1 MGLPTIAVPQYK
13 LTIPSTLKEGSYRP
27 FLVKEEKILLIAMES
42 DDPKQ
47 MTGAINTIIE
57 NCIFEDLDVNNMP
70 MFDIEYIFLQL
81 RAKSKGEI
89 VDLSYECEKCKKEI
103 PAQVDLAKIEITRTE
118 GHTNKIQLSSDV
130 GVIMKYPSISM
141 QDTISTE
148 NTDVENVFTTV
159 TTCIDSI
166 WDKENVFSAKD
177 HTKEEL
183 DKFVESLP
191 DESFQKIQEFFN
203 TVPVLRHD
211 IEVKCLNKNGKG
223 KKASICGNVEKRTLE
238 GLASFFA

>member
-1 MGLPTIAVPQYK
+1 
-13 LTIPSTLKEGSYRP
+13 
-27 FLVKEEKILLIAMES
+27 
-42 DDPKQ
+42 
-47 MTGAINTIIE
+47 
-57 NCIFEDLDVNNMP
+57 
-70 MFDIEYIFLQL
+70 
-81 RAKSKGEI
+81 
-89 VDLSYECEKCKKEI
+89 
-103 PAQVDLAKIEITRTE
+103 
-118 GHTNKIQLSSDV
+118 
-130 GVIMKYPSISM
+130 MKYPSISM